1 MHLLLTRL
9 GPQTMGVPANE
20 VEQIVRMAAVT
31 PLPMDA
37 SDAIGLL
44 NMHGDLLLVVDP
56 RPRMGLPTPMPHPDQ
71 RLILVGDEPRYLL
84 WVDAVDA
91 IESAAAL
98 PLDHSSGDE
107 HAWISSVAT
116 IDGQPLPVLNLA
128 ALRPTVALHAV
139 SQS

>member
-9 GPQTMGVPANE
+9 GPQTLGIPATE

-31 PLPMDA
+31 PLPLDTTDA
-37 SDAIGLL
+37 VGLL
-44 NMHGDLLLVVDP
+44 NLHGDLLLVVDP
-56 RPRMGLPTPMPHPDQ
+56 RPRMGLPTPLPHPDQ

-98 PLDHSSGDE
+98 PFDHAPNDE
-107 HAWISSVAT
+107 RSWISSVAMV
-116 IDGQPLPVLNLA
+116 DGQPLPILNLA
-128 ALRPTVALHAV
+128 ALRPTVGLHAI